1 MYLRFLCLQVI
12 ILTIVKKKIEP
23 HCIQKVNLLLTLY
36 LKDCLITKRHVSSK
50 KAEGR

>member
-1 MYLRFLCLQVI
+1 MPTSHNSNDCRI
-12 ILTIVKKKIEP
+12 MKKIEP

-50 KAEGR
+50 KAESR